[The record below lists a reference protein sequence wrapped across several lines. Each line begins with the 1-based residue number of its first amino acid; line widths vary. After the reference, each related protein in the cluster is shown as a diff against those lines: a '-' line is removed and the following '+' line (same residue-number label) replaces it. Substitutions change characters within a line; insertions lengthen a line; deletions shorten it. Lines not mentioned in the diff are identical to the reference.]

1 MKVRHCLL
9 VVVCAV
15 MALTSRPA
23 AAIQLL
29 DVLFLSDGSSVTG
42 VIMEEEPGK
51 ALVLENE
58 DGELLE
64 YRFKDIERIEKLFV
78 DEQPLI
84 QNRDVVYLKDGV
96 VFRGTIVGRIP
107 EKAIRLEMEN
117 GQLLD
122 FEFKEIFKIGKEQ
135 VATGVVRKAVIKP
148 KKAERQEVEIKIQ
161 IAMNQLQLKQEKL
174 KQGGD
179 AGAVEG
185 LQDEVD
191 RLKNEIEQLEE
202 QQEVVEA
209 EAAEEEERFTA
220 VESELGEYRDQL
232 LGAAAELE
240 QRIAACESPQVKE
253 RLEAKYEELQSSIEE
268 VLQRAEVVALV
279 EQPDP
284 RIEEIELENK
294 ANDALAL
301 AQKRLW
307 ENPEYED
314 QWKALVAELPYDARK
329 EIYGQEYMT
338 AIGTVLRNAIPFVY
352 LGSWQQKDYLGASIG
367 VGANLAALGLLG
379 YNELYTADDLLYGK
393 IVVVG
398 AFIALGAYAFGIIEP
413 ILYTIRYNL
422 TLREAL
428 ELRRK
433 DERSEEKQIA
443 QKESGYVFETA
454 PAALRIPVT
463 LVRYEY

>member
-9 VVVCAV
+9 VVACAV

-209 EAAEEEERFTA
+209 E
-220 VESELGEYRDQL
+220 S
-232 LGAAAELE
+232 GAAAWS
-240 QRIAACESPQVKE
+240 RCRAGAAH
-253 RLEAKYEELQSSIEE
+253 
-268 VLQRAEVVALV
+268 
-279 EQPDP
+279 
-284 RIEEIELENK
+284 
-294 ANDALAL
+294 
-301 AQKRLW
+301 
-307 ENPEYED
+307 
-314 QWKALVAELPYDARK
+314 
-329 EIYGQEYMT
+329 
-338 AIGTVLRNAIPFVY
+338 
-352 LGSWQQKDYLGASIG
+352 
-367 VGANLAALGLLG
+367 
-379 YNELYTADDLLYGK
+379 
-393 IVVVG
+393 
-398 AFIALGAYAFGIIEP
+398 
-413 ILYTIRYNL
+413 
-422 TLREAL
+422 
-428 ELRRK
+428 RR
-433 DERSEEKQIA
+433 
-443 QKESGYVFETA
+443 
-454 PAALRIPVT
+454 LRIPSGQGAPGSQ
-463 LVRYEY
+463 VRRTAEQYRRGPAAC